1 MRGQPLTLFEREK
14 IEFLLRAHC
23 SQRKIGR
30 ELHRD
35 HTVIGREIKRN
46 TGRDGIYRSKS
57 AHEKALKRMN
67 ATHHRKLD
75 RDDALRNH
83 LVARLQEGLSP
94 DQISGVIKNHPEPW
108 MLGKSLC
115 PEAIYQYIYEGEGR
129 FMGLYQYLTR
139 MHRVRRRKFG
149 RRPRDTRGIQHMT
162 PIKFRPGIVDE
173 KQEFGHFES
182 DSVVF
187 PGQTPALS
195 VQRERK
201 SQYLLITKVENHGAQ
216 ETYEALR
223 KGIELS
229 SSGVW
234 KSITFDRGTEGADHW
249 KLRLEYGIDT
259 FHCDPYCSWQK
270 GGVENGNGL
279 IRRYLPRD
287 TDMQRISQEDINVIQ
302 NRLNNRPRKSLGYRT
317 PKQVYDEEV
326 QKLTG
331 VVH

>member
-14 IEFLLRAHC
+14 IEFLQRSRY

-30 ELHRD
+30 ELRRNHS
-35 HTVIGREIKRN
+35 VIGREIERN
-46 TGRDGIYRSKS
+46 KDRDGIYRSRH
-57 AHEKALKRMN
+57 AHEKSLVRAN
-67 ATHHRKLD
+67 APHHRKLD

-83 LVARLQEGLSP
+83 VVAQLQDGFSP

-129 FMGLYQYLTR
+129 FMALYQYLTR
-139 MHRVRRRKFG
+139 MHRVRRRHFG
-149 RRPRDTRGIQHMT
+149 RRPRNTRGIQHMT
-162 PIKFRPGIVDE
+162 PIKFRPGVVDE
-173 KQEFGHFES
+173 KEEFGHFES
-182 DSVVF
+182 DSMVF
-187 PGQTPALS
+187 PGQAPALS

-201 SQYLLITKVENHGAQ
+201 SQYLLITKVEDHGAS

-229 SSGVW
+229 EPGTW
-234 KSITFDRGTEGADHW
+234 KSITFDRGTEGAEHW

-259 FHCDPYCSWQK
+259 YHCDAYCSWQK

-279 IRRYLPRD
+279 IRRYLPRNI
-287 TDMQRISQEDINVIQ
+287 DMA
-302 NRLNNRPRKSLGYRT
+302 RT
-317 PKQVYDEEV
+317 PFFRHTFLFHRTKNKSD
-326 QKLTG
+326 
-331 VVH
+331 